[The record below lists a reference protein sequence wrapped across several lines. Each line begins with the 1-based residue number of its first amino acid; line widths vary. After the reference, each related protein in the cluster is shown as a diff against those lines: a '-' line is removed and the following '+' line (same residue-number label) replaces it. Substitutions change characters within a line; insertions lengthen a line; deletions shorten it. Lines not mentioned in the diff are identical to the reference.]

1 MLKRNWELIS
11 DISARVGTA
20 VLFGW
25 LAYRIGENVVETGR
39 LSGLVYLFNE
49 LLVVALVAG
58 RRFALSVDRTTTARV
73 ATIIGTL
80 GPLLARPDARY
91 MTFTESLVL
100 PLSLLGLAIAV
111 AGKLS
116 LGRSYGTMPA
126 NRGVVRSGAYRIV
139 RHPIYLGYLF
149 TTSSFLMANTTAWNM
164 FVLSFSVFFLFVR
177 AIIEERTLTRDER
190 YQQYCALVRWR
201 VIPGVF

>member
-91 MTFTESLVL
+91 MTFAESLVL

-149 TTSSFLMANTTAWNM
+149 TTSSFLMANTTPWNM

>member
-11 DISARVGTA
+11 DIAARAATA

-25 LAYRIGENVVETGR
+25 LAYRIAENVVETGR

-49 LLVVALVAG
+49 LLVVALVVG
-58 RRFALSVDRTTTARV
+58 RRLALEVDRTTISRV

-91 MTFTESLVL
+91 MTFAETLVL
-100 PLSLLGLAIAV
+100 PLSLIGLAIAV

-126 NRGVVRSGAYRIV
+126 NRGVVLSGAYRVV

-149 TTSSFLMANTTAWNM
+149 TTSSFLMANTSAWNV
-164 FVLSFSVFFLFVR
+164 FVLSFSIFFLFVR
-177 AIIEERTLTRDER
+177 ANIEERTLARDER
-190 YQQYCALVRWR
+190 YQQYRGLVRWR
-201 VIPGVF
+201 VIPGLF